1 MKVTSFSRI
10 VMVVV
15 LGLSLVGFTAA
26 WQTSQALA
34 SPESGIQA
42 AQASSKASK
51 PSATQ
56 LKAFKKASGDFSLEL
71 FQRCVAAKGKNA
83 NVTVAPLSVMNVL
96 AVAANGADGK
106 TAAQMRKVLGD
117 GASISAM
124 NKNLKWF
131 NGHLVN
137 SKRAK
142 LDIANAIWYHDDKSL
157 KMNESFIAR
166 AKKFYEAGVTAA
178 DFADPSTVG
187 SINSWVAKKTHNMIK
202 KVIDGLQ
209 PDDRIILVNAMY
221 FDAKWMAPFEKD
233 YTKKGTFTTANGQK
247 HKVKMM
253 HSTEHRYLE
262 RNGVVGFVKPYAK
275 GYSYVALLPKKGTS
289 LKSFVKKLDGNA
301 FRKIL
306 ASESREEVHVTMPKY
321 SVTYCNDGME
331 QQLSAMGMP
340 LAFSAQGADFSKM
353 GKDTSGNLYIG
364 AVVHKTK
371 VDVDEDGTKAA
382 AVSAAVM
389 KASCAPVA
397 KPKVVKLNRPFVYAI
412 IDNSTKIPLF
422 IGTVNNIGK

>member
-10 VMVVV
+10 VMAVI

-42 AQASSKASK
+42 AQASPKASK
-51 PSATQ
+51 PSAAQ

-117 GASISAM
+117 GVSVSAM
-124 NKNLKWF
+124 NKNLRWF

-137 SKRAK
+137 SKKAK
-142 LDIANAIWYHDDKSL
+142 LDIANAIWYHNDKSL
-157 KMNESFIAR
+157 TMNKSFVAR
-166 AKKFYEAGVTAA
+166 AKKYYEAGVTAA

-202 KVIDGLQ
+202 RVIDGLQ

-253 HSTEHRYLE
+253 HGTEHRYLE

-275 GYSYVALLPKKGTS
+275 GYS
-289 LKSFVKKLDGNA
+289 
-301 FRKIL
+301 
-306 ASESREEVHVTMPKY
+306 
-321 SVTYCNDGME
+321 
-331 QQLSAMGMP
+331 
-340 LAFSAQGADFSKM
+340 
-353 GKDTSGNLYIG
+353 
-364 AVVHKTK
+364 
-371 VDVDEDGTKAA
+371 
-382 AVSAAVM
+382 
-389 KASCAPVA
+389 
-397 KPKVVKLNRPFVYAI
+397 
-412 IDNSTKIPLF
+412 
-422 IGTVNNIGK
+422 